1 MVTAARAASR
11 LTDPRMAQ
19 VFDVEDGG
27 GQAYV
32 VLEWVSGETLT
43 DMLTDGPL
51 DPGRACS
58 LISEAARALAG
69 AHAVGQAHLRL
80 TPDALCWTR
89 SSGIK
94 ITGLG
99 IDAALAGDGLT
110 GTDGHDPA
118 IADTIALAGLLYA
131 ALTGYWPGEQPARLP
146 AAPVSDGVVCTPR
159 QVSADVSSAIDSVIV
174 RALLQRTTRQGPPIQ
189 SPAAFADAIAGVAP
203 PVPLPEP
210 APPAPAGYTERNYS
224 DRGGYGGYPANP
236 NDPDTWQTRGQQGGT
251 APYPGQSGQ
260 SGQYPPAGRGYQ
272 GPYQG
277 SPRRGTSR
285 VLLSVVVVLVLVAV
299 AATVWAVGFRKSGS
313 NSASGGTGARAKSS
327 ATSSHPA
334 TAAGTVLKPVNDS
347 TFNIYGSPAGN
358 TEDPT
363 LAMDAIDGSST
374 TGWATSYYFGS
385 PKFGGLKPGTGLLIN
400 MGQAG
405 QAEPGQAAVR
415 AGRHHGRDLP
425 RQLRAVLGD
434 VEQRAVVVQAGL
446 AAGLRHRQP
455 RVQREL
461 GRRERHRPVRADLAD
476 QPAEDGQP
484 ARGGRFPGQGAADLP
499 GPHLR
504 RRDTRDRGLRGRLA
518 AGGNGLPWPRTVA
531 QAHQEPPASGPA
543 RAARRRPRG
552 RPTPN
557 CSGCTWPGTST
568 PSAPCSCATR
578 TGCGRSPCA
587 SCATRTTPPTRSRRR

>member
-1 MVTAARAASR
+1 MSTYTSEPGTRLAGRYRLVDQVTAGNGWTMWKAIDETLARPVSVLTFASGFPRIPQVVTAARAASR

-43 DMLTDGPL
+43 DMLTDGPF

-174 RALLQRTTRQGPPIQ
+174 RALLQRTTRQGPPIL
-189 SPAAFADAIAGVAP
+189 SPAEFADAIAGVAP

-210 APPAPAGYTERNYS
+210 APPAPAGYTERGYQ
-224 DRGGYGGYPANP
+224 DRGGYGGYPSNP
-236 NDPDTWQTRGQQGGT
+236 NDPDTWQTGGPQGT
-251 APYPGQSGQ
+251 APYPERRQSGQ
-260 SGQYPPAGRGYQ
+260 FPPAGRGYQQ

-285 VLLSVVVVLVLVAV
+285 ALLPVIAVLVVAAVVV
-299 AATVWAVGFRKSGS
+299 TVWAVALRKPDTNG
-313 NSASGGTGARAKSS
+313 ASGGTGAKAKSS

-334 TAAGTVLKPVNDS
+334 TATGTVLKPVDDS

-358 TEDPT
+358 TEDST
-363 LAMDAIDGSST
+363 LAGDAIDGSTT

-400 MGQAG
+400 MGKQVKLSQVQLLFGPGATTAG
-405 QAEPGQAAVR
+405 IYLGNSGPSSATSSSALSGFKLVSPLATGSGSHAFNVSSADANDTGQYVLIWLTSLPKMVNPPDAAVSQAKGQQIYQGLVYDVVIR
-415 AGRHHGRDLP
+415 GT
-425 RQLRAVLGD
+425 AVS
-434 VEQRAVVVQAGL
+434 
-446 AAGLRHRQP
+446 AAG
-455 RVQREL
+455 
-461 GRRERHRPVRADLAD
+461 
-476 QPAEDGQP
+476 
-484 ARGGRFPGQGAADLP
+484 
-499 GPHLR
+499 
-504 RRDTRDRGLRGRLA
+504 
-518 AGGNGLPWPRTVA
+518 
-531 QAHQEPPASGPA
+531 
-543 RAARRRPRG
+543 
-552 RPTPN
+552 
-557 CSGCTWPGTST
+557 
-568 PSAPCSCATR
+568 
-578 TGCGRSPCA
+578 
-587 SCATRTTPPTRSRRR
+587 

>member
-1 MVTAARAASR
+1 MSTYTSEPGTRLAGRYRLVDQVTAGNGWTMWKAIDETLARPVSVLTFASGFPRIPQVVTAARAASR

-43 DMLTDGPL
+43 DMLTEGPL

-69 AHAVGQAHLRL
+69 SHAVGQAHLRL

-210 APPAPAGYTERNYS
+210 APPAPAGYT
-224 DRGGYGGYPANP
+224 DRGYQDRRGYGGYPSNP
-236 NDPDTWQTRGQQGGT
+236 NDPDTWQTQGPQGT
-251 APYPGQSGQ
+251 APYPERRQSAQ
-260 SGQYPPAGRGYQ
+260 FPSAGRGYQ
-272 GPYQG
+272 QGPYQG
-277 SPRRGTSR
+277 GPRRGPSR
-285 VLLSVVVVLVLVAV
+285 ALLAVVVVLVLAAI
-299 AATVWAVGFRKSGS
+299 AATVWAIALRKTDNNNTAG
-313 NSASGGTGARAKSS
+313 AGTGAHAKSS

-334 TAAGTVLKPVNDS
+334 TAAGAVLKPVNDS
-347 TFNIYGSPAGN
+347 TYNIYGNPAGN

-363 LAMDAIDGSST
+363 TAMSALDGSDT
-374 TGWATSYYFGS
+374 TGWATAYYIGS

-400 MGQAG
+400 MGRQVKLSQVKLLFGPGATTAG
-405 QAEPGQAAVR
+405 IYLGNSGPSSATSSSALSSFKLVSPLATGTGSHAFNVSSAEANATGQYVLIWLTS
-415 AGRHHGRDLP
+415 LP
-425 RQLRAVLGD
+425 KMVN
-434 VEQRAVVVQAGL
+434 
-446 AAGLRHRQP
+446 P
-455 RVQREL
+455 
-461 GRRERHRPVRADLAD
+461 
-476 QPAEDGQP
+476 PAS
-484 ARGGRFPGQGAADLP
+484 AL
-499 GPHLR
+499 
-504 RRDTRDRGLRGRLA
+504 
-518 AGGNGLPWPRTVA
+518 A
-531 QAHQEPPASGPA
+531 QAHGQQIYQGLIYDVVIRGTAVS
-543 RAARRRPRG
+543 AAG
-552 RPTPN
+552 
-557 CSGCTWPGTST
+557 
-568 PSAPCSCATR
+568 
-578 TGCGRSPCA
+578 
-587 SCATRTTPPTRSRRR
+587 

>member
-1 MVTAARAASR
+1 MDQVTAGNGWTMWKAIDETLARPVSVLTFASGFPRIAQVVTAARAASR

-210 APPAPAGYTERNYS
+210 APPAPAGYTERGYQ

-236 NDPDTWQTRGQQGGT
+236 NDSDTWQTGSAQGGT
-251 APYPGQSGQ
+251 APYPERRQSAQ
-260 SGQYPPAGRGYQ
+260 FPSAGRGYQ
-272 GPYQG
+272 PGPYQAV
-277 SPRRGTSR
+277 PRRGMSR
-285 VLLSVVVVLVLVAV
+285 ALLSVVVVLVLAAI
-299 AATVWAVGFRKSGS
+299 AATVWAVALRKPAD
-313 NSASGGTGARAKSS
+313 NTASGGTGARAKSS
-327 ATSSHPA
+327 ASASHPA
-334 TAAGTVLKPVNDS
+334 TGAGTVLKPVNDS
-347 TFNIYGSPAGN
+347 TYNIYGSPAGN
-358 TEDPT
+358 TEDPG
-363 LAMDAIDGSST
+363 LAMDAIDGSGTS
-374 TGWATSYYFGS
+374 GWATSYYFGS

-400 MGQAG
+400 MGQPVKLSQVKLLFGPGATTAG
-405 QAEPGQAAVR
+405 IYLGNSGPSTATSSSALSSFKLVSPQATGTGSHTFNVSSADANDTGQYVLIWLTSLPKMVNPPAAAVSQAKGQQIYQGLINDVVIR
-415 AGRHHGRDLP
+415 GT
-425 RQLRAVLGD
+425 AVS
-434 VEQRAVVVQAGL
+434 
-446 AAGLRHRQP
+446 AAG
-455 RVQREL
+455 
-461 GRRERHRPVRADLAD
+461 
-476 QPAEDGQP
+476 
-484 ARGGRFPGQGAADLP
+484 
-499 GPHLR
+499 
-504 RRDTRDRGLRGRLA
+504 
-518 AGGNGLPWPRTVA
+518 
-531 QAHQEPPASGPA
+531 
-543 RAARRRPRG
+543 
-552 RPTPN
+552 
-557 CSGCTWPGTST
+557 
-568 PSAPCSCATR
+568 
-578 TGCGRSPCA
+578 
-587 SCATRTTPPTRSRRR
+587 

>member
-1 MVTAARAASR
+1 MSTYTSEPGTRLAGRYRLVDQVTAGNGWTMWKAIDETLARPVSVLTFASGFPRISQVVTAARAASR

-19 VFDVEDGG
+19 VFDVEDGD

-58 LISEAARALAG
+58 LVSEAARALAG

-189 SPAAFADAIAGVAP
+189 SPAGFADAIAGVAP

-210 APPAPAGYTERNYS
+210 APPAPAGYTDRGYQ
-224 DRGGYGGYPANP
+224 DRGGYGGYPSNP
-236 NDPDTWQTRGQQGGT
+236 NDPDTWQTTGGQGGT
-251 APYPGQSGQ
+251 TPYPERRQSAQ
-260 SGQYPPAGRGYQ
+260 FPSAGRGYQ
-272 GPYQG
+272 PGPYQAG
-277 SPRRGTSR
+277 PRRGLSR
-285 VLLSVVVVLVLVAV
+285 ALLSVVVVLVLAAIV
-299 AATVWAVGFRKSGS
+299 ATVWAVGFRKSG
-313 NSASGGTGARAKSS
+313 NNTASGGTGAHAKSS
-327 ATSSHPA
+327 ATASHPV
-334 TAAGTVLKPVNDS
+334 TAAGTVLTPVGATSFNPLS
-347 TFNIYGSPAGN
+347 TSTPGN

-363 LAMDAIDGSST
+363 EAANAIDGNGKS
-374 TGWATSYYFGS
+374 GWGTADYFGS
-385 PKFGGLKPGTGLLIN
+385 PAFGGLKTGVGLLIN
-400 MGQAG
+400 MGKEVKLSQVEVHFGPGTTTAKIYLGNSGPSLASSPTALSDFTLVSPSAKASGDHDFGVSSAKANATG
-405 QAEPGQAAVR
+405 QYVLIWLTSLPTAINPSQSIVAAANGQPIYQGLVYNVVIRGTAVS
-415 AGRHHGRDLP
+415 
-425 RQLRAVLGD
+425 
-434 VEQRAVVVQAGL
+434 
-446 AAGLRHRQP
+446 AAG
-455 RVQREL
+455 
-461 GRRERHRPVRADLAD
+461 
-476 QPAEDGQP
+476 
-484 ARGGRFPGQGAADLP
+484 
-499 GPHLR
+499 
-504 RRDTRDRGLRGRLA
+504 
-518 AGGNGLPWPRTVA
+518 
-531 QAHQEPPASGPA
+531 
-543 RAARRRPRG
+543 
-552 RPTPN
+552 
-557 CSGCTWPGTST
+557 
-568 PSAPCSCATR
+568 
-578 TGCGRSPCA
+578 
-587 SCATRTTPPTRSRRR
+587 